1 MVIFSLTFKM
11 ASMTGNDLFLIEIDQ
26 LNSHNA

>member
-1 MVIFSLTFKM
+1 M
-11 ASMTGNDLFLIEIDQ
+11 ASMTGNDLCLIELDQ